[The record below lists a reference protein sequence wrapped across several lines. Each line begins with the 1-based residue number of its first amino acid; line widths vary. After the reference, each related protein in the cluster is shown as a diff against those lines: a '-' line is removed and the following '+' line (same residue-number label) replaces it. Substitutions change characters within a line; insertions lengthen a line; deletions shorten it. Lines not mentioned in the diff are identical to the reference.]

1 VQELSGQVE
10 IENSRHASIS
20 TASVSSPSFDA
31 EGNQPRKKWDEDTK
45 IPSTDFGGSISNPQ
59 ENIWE
64 TQIDEDFGTL
74 VIESSG
80 EQSQLTGSSKSQV
93 PKYRYVNHSFWA
105 KLSEEVGRSQILL
118 PRLFQLELILLQ
130 GERYP

>member
-10 IENSRHASIS
+10 IESSRNASIS

-31 EGNQPRKKWDEDTK
+31 EGNQPRKTWDENTK
-45 IPSTDFGGSISNPQ
+45 IPTTDFGGSMSSPQ
-59 ENIWE
+59 ESIWE
-64 TQIDEDFGTL
+64 TRIDEDFGTL

-80 EQSQLTGSSKSQV
+80 EQSQLIGGSKSQV

-105 KLSEEVGRSQILL
+105 KLSEEVGYPRIAL
-118 PRLFQLELILLQ
+118 PTLFEFELTF
-130 GERYP
+130 